1 MSQGRDQRIERLR
14 AGYDAVP
21 PGGPAA
27 ARAANALGRQLAV
40 RFFEAGA
47 PQDRDLAITLLDE
60 ALLAPHDDA
69 TVTHAALGMLL
80 FFRAMP
86 IPLGADPDG
95 TAAISAVAWRRTGAS
110 GGSFAMIHR
119 RCPSARSRSA
129 SRSGWLSAPVI
140 SAIPSA
146 IAALGML
153 LFFRAMPIPLG
164 ADPDGTAS

>member
-27 ARAANALGRQLAV
+27 ARTANALGRQLAV

-47 PQDRDLAITLLDE
+47 PQDRDVAITLLDE

-95 TAAISAVAWRRTGAS
+95 SAAI
-110 GGSFAMIHR
+110 
-119 RCPSARSRSA
+119 
-129 SRSGWLSAPVI
+129 
-140 SAIPSA
+140 
-146 IAALGML
+146 ALGMAL
-153 LFFRAMPIPLG
+153 MTGALNQPERLAGNGRWGTCGGSSRTSRRTPLC
-164 ADPDGTAS
+164 AATPRR